1 LLEYALYFII
11 TLTASTIF
19 AIIGVGS
26 SLVLIPLFTLMGIDF
41 TFAKAIGLFANGT
54 TTLFAS
60 INNIRHQLLDFTKVV
75 PYLILSIVFAV
86 LGALSS
92 NYISESIVKVLLVLF
107 IFFSLYFM
115 YIGQNQTHEQYRYT
129 NIKAYLFV
137 SIIAFVGGLIGVG
150 GGMVYLPLFLYFGFK
165 AKESIAITTTLIPFV
180 SFSAFFTYAS
190 FVEFDWILLALV
202 GVGAVL
208 GGYFGSN
215 IMHRINNDKLLK
227 VLISMFL
234 LFLAV
239 DMLYIN
245 FRELL

>member
-1 LLEYALYFII
+1 MLEYTQYFII

-41 TFAKAIGLFANGT
+41 TFAKVIGLFANGT

-60 INNIRHQLLDFTKVV
+60 INNIRHHLLDLSKII
-75 PYLILSIVFAV
+75 PYLVFSIVFAV

-92 NYISESIVKVLLVLF
+92 NYISESIVEVLLVLF

-115 YIGQNQTHEQYRYT
+115 YLGQNQNSEHYKYT
-129 NIKAYLFV
+129 NTKAYLFI
-137 SIIAFVGGLIGVG
+137 SIIAFIGGLIGVG
-150 GGMVYLPLFLYFGFK
+150 GGMIYLPLFLYFGLN
-165 AKESIAITTTLIPFV
+165 AKDSISTTTTLIPFV

-202 GVGAVL
+202 GLGAVL

-227 VLISMFL
+227 GLISIFL
-234 LFLAV
+234 LFLAL

-245 FRELL
+245 FGGFS